1 MKKLMLSVVL
11 LLGVAGFA
19 AAEKAD
25 SFKPTEI
32 NYGRLDA
39 DDVKQVYIF
48 TGDVTLT
55 RGTLRMKADKA
66 VVTYTPDGYQLATL
80 TGGGKKVAF
89 RQKRDGE
96 GDQWMEGEADRI
108 EYDEK
113 AELVKMYSKAKI
125 RRLEG
130 SKPSDEVEGEFISY
144 DSRREFFSVRNSST
158 GTDKPGAGRGTMV
171 IQPKRTAPAASAPA
185 PASAPSTTQPPAAP
199 AAGN

>member
-1 MKKLMLSVVL
+1 MKKLMLAALVL
-11 LLGVAGFA
+11 LGAAGYA

-25 SFKPTEI
+25 SYKPTEI

-39 DDVKQVYIF
+39 DDVKQVYTF

-144 DSRREFFSVRNSST
+144 DSRREFFSVRNTST
-158 GTDKPGAGRGTMV
+158 GADKPGAGRGTMV
-171 IQPKRTAPAASAPA
+171 IQPKRTAPPSPA
-185 PASAPSTTQPPAAP
+185 PSATQSPAAP

>member
-1 MKKLMLSVVL
+1 MMKKLVLSALL
-11 LLGVAGFA
+11 LLGAAGFA

-25 SFKPTEI
+25 SYKPTEI

-39 DDVKQVYIF
+39 DDVKQVYTF

-80 TGGGKKVAF
+80 TGGSRKVAF

-113 AELVKMYSKAKI
+113 AELVKMYSRAKI

-130 SKPSDEVEGEFISY
+130 TKPSDEVEGEFISY

-171 IQPKRTAPAASAPA
+171 IQPKRTAPPVPA
-185 PASAPSTTQPPAAP
+185 APSTTQPPAAP

>member
-1 MKKLMLSVVL
+1 MKRILLTAAL
-11 LLGVAGFA
+11 LLGAGFA

-32 NYGRLDA
+32 NYGGLDA
-39 DDVKQVYIF
+39 DDVKQIYTF
-48 TGDVTLT
+48 TRDVTLT
-55 RGTLRMKADKA
+55 RGTLLMKADKA

-80 TGGGKKVAF
+80 TGGTKKVTF

-108 EYDEK
+108 VYDEK

-130 SKPSDEVEGEFISY
+130 KKPSDEVEGEFISY
-144 DSRREFFSVRNSST
+144 DSRREFFSVRNSNT
-158 GTDKPGAGRGTMV
+158 GEDKPGGGRGTMV
-171 IQPKRTAPAASAPA
+171 IQPKRTEAG
-185 PASAPSTTQPPAAP
+185 STATP
-199 AAGN
+199 AAGK